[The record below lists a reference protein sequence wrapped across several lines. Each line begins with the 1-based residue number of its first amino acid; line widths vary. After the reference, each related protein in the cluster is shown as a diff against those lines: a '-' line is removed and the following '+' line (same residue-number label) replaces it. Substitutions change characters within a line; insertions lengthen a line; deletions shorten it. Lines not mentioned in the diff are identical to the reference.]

1 MNKNRLVKLLN
12 DVKNMNVEEQADY
25 LLENGIEVPPC
36 KVGDIVYS
44 FYGEIEDKI
53 AGKKGKTKIHR
64 TIPPNESWFYRCLK
78 YGKILIQPKKYVKS
92 DINKWGIF
100 IFGSEE
106 EAKQALTN
114 RIKEDDNNGC

>member
-12 DVKNMNVEEQADY
+12 DVENMNVEEQADY

-36 KVGDIVYS
+36 KVGDIVYT

-53 AGKKGKTKIHR
+53 AGKKGKTKIYR
-64 TIPPNESWFYRCLK
+64 AIPPNEYWFYRCLK
-78 YGKILIQPKKYVKS
+78 YGKISIQPKKYVKS

-100 IFGSEE
+100 VFGSEE

-114 RIKEDDNNGC
+114 RISGVLN